1 VDLGNLKPKPS
12 LGRLSLRHR
21 TPSRARQSID
31 VDEYAERLADNQ
43 RCGRNQN
50 GDKRRAQ
57 KPRTH
62 L

>member
-12 LGRLSLRHR
+12 QGRLSLRHR

-31 VDEYAERLADNQ
+31 VDEHAERFADNQ
-43 RCGRNQN
+43 RYGRIRN
-50 GDKRRAQ
+50 GDKRRTQ
-57 KPRTH
+57 KRRPR